1 MKFGRLLYGAIVCWA
16 LCWSSV
22 ASENGAAELKN
33 ADGTWKYTNAL
44 INETS
49 PYLLSHAH
57 NPVDWHPWGPEAIEL
72 ARQLDRPIFLS
83 VGYSTCYW
91 CHVMERLVF
100 SNVEIAEAMNA
111 SFVNIKVD
119 REERPDIDNYYMTA
133 TQLLSGRGGW
143 PNSVFLS
150 PDLKPLYAG
159 TYFPPTDG
167 LGLAPSFPRVM
178 EAVNKAW
185 KSNREQLIA
194 RAERVAD
201 GIAKIQAGGDV
212 LTPGPFSRE
221 HTAQLTGLLKADF
234 DKRFGGFGGAPKFPN
249 EIELAT
255 LLAEYERSDD
265 QETLEI
271 VVKTLSEMARGGI
284 HDHLA
289 GGFHRYSTDAQ
300 WRVPHFEKMLYNQAQ
315 LASVYL
321 RAYRLTE
328 REEFL
333 KAAEGILAFV
343 EKTMTGPN
351 GEFYSAVDS
360 ETEAEEGKSYLWTED
375 EIRETLGKDAA
386 AFLRSYG
393 LEPMPDGKGKTLY
406 VKRPMERDD
415 LLRRL
420 LQTRDRRLQPLIDT
434 KALTSWNG
442 MMIGAYAEAYAVL
455 NKKEYLRSAEKAAA
469 FIEERLRD
477 ERGSLLRSYRAG
489 QAKQNAF
496 LDDYAFYASGLLKLH
511 EATENEEYLRRAQE
525 TADEM
530 KRRFWDEE
538 KGAFYFT
545 ESKGDLPLRVKN
557 LYDGAIP
564 SGNSEAAHAL
574 LSLSSAL
581 DDPSYKELA
590 YETLRSSSEA
600 MRLYP
605 RAFVW
610 MLAAAARYL
619 DDPLPEP
626 EPFAVLL
633 NNGDALA
640 LLTIVSAP
648 TEASAGSVFEVE
660 ARLQVEVGWHVNANP
675 ASESYLI
682 PTTIES
688 ADARFTL
695 LSVEYPSGEAKSFAF
710 SDAPLQV
717 YDGETSFRLSVQ
729 APSDAAGGMQLT
741 IRARYQ
747 ACNDELCR
755 EPMSQEASLSI
766 RIVE

>member
-1 MKFGRLLYGAIVCWA
+1 MKLGRLLYGAVVCWA
-16 LCWSSV
+16 LCWSSL
-22 ASENGAAELKN
+22 AWGSNAAELKN

-44 INETS
+44 IDETS

-57 NPVDWHPWGPEAIEL
+57 NPVDWHPWGPEAFEL
-72 ARQLDRPIFLS
+72 ARKLDRPIFLS

-100 SNVEIAEAMNA
+100 CNVEIAEAMNA

-119 REERPDIDNYYMTA
+119 REERPDIDKYYMTA

-167 LGLAPSFPRVM
+167 HGSPSFPRVIA
-178 EAVNKAW
+178 AVNKAW
-185 KSNREQLIA
+185 ENDREQLVA
-194 RAERVAD
+194 RAEQVAE
-201 GIAKIQAGGDV
+201 GISQIQSGGDA
-212 LTPGPFSRE
+212 LKPGPFSRE
-221 HTAQLTGLLKADF
+221 HTGQLIGLLKADF
-234 DKRFGGFGGAPKFPN
+234 DNRFGGFGGAPKFPN

-255 LLAEYERSDD
+255 LLAEHERSDD
-265 QETLEI
+265 QEALDI

-328 REEFL
+328 REELL
-333 KAAEGILAFV
+333 KAAKGILAFV
-343 EKTMTGPN
+343 DKTMTGPN

-360 ETEAEEGKSYLWTED
+360 ETEEEEGKSYLWTED
-375 EIRETLGKDAA
+375 EIRAALGKDAA

-393 LEPMPDGKGKTLY
+393 LAPMPHGEGKTLY

-420 LQTRDRRLQPLIDT
+420 LQARNQRPQPLIDT
-434 KALTSWNG
+434 KALTGWNG
-442 MMIGAYAEAYAVL
+442 MMIGAYAEAYMVL
-455 NKKEYLRSAEKAAA
+455 NKKEYLRSAERAAA

-477 ERGSLLRSYRAG
+477 EHGNLLRSYRAG
-489 QAKQNAF
+489 KAKGNAF

-511 EATENEEYLRRAQE
+511 EATGNEEYLRRAQE

-545 ESKGDLPLRVKN
+545 ESKGDLPLRVKS

-581 DDPSYKELA
+581 DDLSYRELA
-590 YETLRSSSEA
+590 YETLRSTAEA
-600 MRLYP
+600 TRLYP

-619 DDPLPEP
+619 DEPLPA
-626 EPFAVLL
+626 AVLL
-633 NNGDALA
+633 NNSEALA
-640 LLTIVSAP
+640 HLTIVSAP
-648 TEASAGSVFEVE
+648 PEASAGSVFEVE
-660 ARLQVEVGWHVNANP
+660 ARLKVESGWHVNANP

-695 LSVEYPSGEAKSFAF
+695 LSVEYPSGETKSFAF
-710 SDAPLQV
+710 SESPIQV
-717 YDGETSFRLSVQ
+717 YDGEASFRLSVQ
-729 APSDAAGGMQLT
+729 APSDAAGETQLT

-755 EPMSQEASLSI
+755 EPMLGEAFVSI

>member
-1 MKFGRLLYGAIVCWA
+1 MKLGRLLFGAVVCWA
-16 LCWSSV
+16 LCWSSL
-22 ASENGAAELKN
+22 AWGSNAAELKN

-44 INETS
+44 IDETS
-49 PYLLSHAH
+49 PYLMSHAH
-57 NPVDWHPWGPEAIEL
+57 NPVDWHPWGPEAFEL
-72 ARQLDRPIFLS
+72 ARKLDRPIFLS

-100 SNVEIAEAMNA
+100 CNVEIAEAMNA

-119 REERPDIDNYYMTA
+119 REERPDIDKYYMTA

-167 LGLAPSFPRVM
+167 HGSPSFPRVIA
-178 EAVNKAW
+178 AVNKAW
-185 KSNREQLIA
+185 ENDREQLVA
-194 RAERVAD
+194 RAEQVAE
-201 GIAKIQAGGDV
+201 GISQIQSGGDA
-212 LTPGPFSRE
+212 LKPGPFSRE
-221 HTAQLTGLLKADF
+221 HTGQLIGLLKADF
-234 DKRFGGFGGAPKFPN
+234 DNRFGGFGGAPKFPN

-255 LLAEYERSDD
+255 LLAEHERSDD
-265 QETLEI
+265 QEALDI

-343 EKTMTGPN
+343 DKTMTGPN

-360 ETEAEEGKSYLWTED
+360 ETEEEEGKSYLWTED
-375 EIRETLGKDAA
+375 EIRAALGKDAA

-393 LEPMPDGKGKTLY
+393 LAPMPDGEGKTLY

-420 LQTRDRRLQPLIDT
+420 LQARNQRPQPLIDT
-434 KALTSWNG
+434 KALTGWNG
-442 MMIGAYAEAYAVL
+442 MMIGAYAEAYMVL

-477 ERGSLLRSYRAG
+477 EHGNLLRSYRAG
-489 QAKQNAF
+489 KAKGNAF

-511 EATENEEYLRRAQE
+511 EATGNEEYLRRAQE

-545 ESKGDLPLRVKN
+545 ESKGDLPLRVKS

-574 LSLSSAL
+574 LSLSTAL
-581 DDPSYKELA
+581 DDLSYRELA
-590 YETLRSSSEA
+590 YETLRSTAEA
-600 MRLYP
+600 TRLYP

-619 DDPLPEP
+619 DEPLPA
-626 EPFAVLL
+626 AVLL
-633 NNGDALA
+633 NNSEALA
-640 LLTIVSAP
+640 HLTIVSAP
-648 TEASAGSVFEVE
+648 PEASAGSVFEVE
-660 ARLQVEVGWHVNANP
+660 ARLKVENGWHVNANP

-688 ADARFTL
+688 ADPRFTL
-695 LSVEYPSGEAKSFAF
+695 LSVEYPSGETKAFAF
-710 SDAPLQV
+710 SESPLQV
-717 YDGETSFRLSVQ
+717 YDGEASFRLSVQ
-729 APSDAAGGMQLT
+729 APSDATGETQLT

-747 ACNDELCR
+747 ACNDEICR
-755 EPMSQEASLSI
+755 EPMSGEAFVSI

>member
-1 MKFGRLLYGAIVCWA
+1 MKIDRLLYGVVVCWA
-16 LCWSSV
+16 LCWSS
-22 ASENGAAELKN
+22 AAWGSDAAELKN

-44 INETS
+44 IDETS
-49 PYLLSHAH
+49 PYLQSHAH
-57 NPVDWHPWGPEAIEL
+57 NPVDWHPWGAEALEL
-72 ARQLDRPIFLS
+72 ARKENKPIFLS

-100 SNVEIAEAMNA
+100 CNVEIAETMNA

-119 REERPDIDNYYMTA
+119 REERPDIDKYYMTA

-159 TYFPPTDG
+159 TYFPPTDVHG
-167 LGLAPSFPRVM
+167 AAPSFPRVIA
-178 EAVNKAW
+178 AVNEAW
-185 KSNREQLIA
+185 ENNREQLIA
-194 RAERVAD
+194 RAEKVAE
-201 GIAKIQAGGDV
+201 GISKIQSGGDA
-212 LTPGPFSRE
+212 LKPGPFSKA
-221 HTAQLTGLLKADF
+221 HTSQLTGLLKADF
-234 DKRFGGFGGAPKFPN
+234 DKRFGGFGDAPKFPN

-255 LLAEYERSDD
+255 LLADYERSND
-265 QETLEI
+265 QEALDM
-271 VVKTLSEMARGGI
+271 VVKTLSAMARGGI

-289 GGFHRYSTDAQ
+289 GGFHRYSTDSQ

-328 REEFL
+328 REDFL

-343 EKTMTGPN
+343 EKTMTGPE

-360 ETEAEEGKSYLWTED
+360 ETEEEEGKSYLWTED
-375 EIRETLGKDAA
+375 EIRKELGEDAGV
-386 AFLRSYG
+386 FFRSYG
-393 LEPMPDGKGKTLY
+393 LAPMPDGNGKTLY

-420 LQTRDRRLQPLIDT
+420 LQTRDQRPQPLIDT
-434 KALTSWNG
+434 KALTGWNG

-455 NKKEYLRSAEKAAA
+455 NKKEYLRKAEKAAA
-469 FIEERLRD
+469 FIEERMRD
-477 ERGSLLRSYRAG
+477 EDGNLLRVYRAG
-489 QAKQNAF
+489 KAKRAAF
-496 LDDYAFYASGLLKLH
+496 LEDYAFYASGLLKLH
-511 EATENEEYLRRAQE
+511 KATENEEYLRRAQE

-538 KGAFYFT
+538 NGAFYFT
-545 ESKGDLPLRVKN
+545 ESKGDLPLRVKD

-581 DDPSYKELA
+581 GDPSYRELA
-590 YETLRSSSEA
+590 YETLRSTSEA

-619 DDPLPEP
+619 DEPLPEP
-626 EPFAVLL
+626 LPAAVLL
-633 NNGDALA
+633 NNGEALA
-640 LLTIVSAP
+640 QLTIVSSP
-648 TEASAGSVFEVE
+648 PEASAGSVFEVE
-660 ARLQVEVGWHVNANP
+660 ARLKVNAGWHVNANP

-682 PTTIES
+682 PTAIES
-688 ADARFTL
+688 ADDRFTL

-710 SDAPLQV
+710 SESPIRV
-717 YDGETSFRLSVQ
+717 YDGEASFRLSVQ
-729 APSDAAGGMQLT
+729 APSDAAGDIQLT
-741 IRARYQ
+741 IRVRYQ
-747 ACNDELCR
+747 ACNNELCR
-755 EPMSQEASLSI
+755 EPMSQEASISI

>member
-1 MKFGRLLYGAIVCWA
+1 MKFGRLLYAAIVCWA
-16 LCWSSV
+16 LCWSSL
-22 ASENGAAELKN
+22 AYESGAAELKN

-44 INETS
+44 IDETS
-49 PYLLSHAH
+49 PYLQSHAH

-72 ARQLDRPIFLS
+72 ARQQDRPIFLS

-133 TQLLSGRGGW
+133 TQLLTGRGGW

-167 LGLAPSFPRVM
+167 HGLTPSFPRVM

-185 KSNREQLIA
+185 KSNREQLLA
-194 RAERVAD
+194 RSERVAD
-201 GIAKIQAGGDV
+201 GIAKIQSGGGA
-212 LTPGPFSRE
+212 LKPGPFSRE

-249 EIELAT
+249 EIELAA
-255 LLAEYERSDD
+255 LLADYERSND
-265 QETLEI
+265 QETLDI

-333 KAAEGILAFV
+333 NAAEGILAFV
-343 EKTMTGPN
+343 DKTMTGPN

-360 ETEAEEGKSYLWTED
+360 ETEEEEGKSYLWTED
-375 EIRETLGKDAA
+375 DIREALGKDAA

-420 LQTRDRRLQPLIDT
+420 LQTRNRRPQPLIDT

-455 NKKEYLRSAEKAAA
+455 DKKEYLRSAEKAAA
-469 FIEERLRD
+469 FIEAQLRD
-477 ERGSLLRSYRAG
+477 EDGNLLRSYREG
-489 QAKQNAF
+489 QAKHRAF

-511 EATENEEYLRRAQE
+511 EASGNEEYLRRAQE

-530 KRRFWDEE
+530 KRRFWDE
-538 KGAFYFT
+538 KNGAFYFT

-581 DDPSYKELA
+581 GDPSYRELA
-590 YETLRSSSEA
+590 HETLRSSSEA

-626 EPFAVLL
+626 APIAVLL

-648 TEASAGSVFEVE
+648 SEASAGSVFEVE
-660 ARLQVEVGWHVNANP
+660 ARLKVEAGWHVNANP

-682 PTTIES
+682 PTAIEA

-695 LSVEYPSGEAKSFAF
+695 LSVEYPSGETKSFAF
-710 SDAPLQV
+710 SETPLQV
-717 YDGETSFRLSVQ
+717 YDGEASFRLSVQ
-729 APSDAAGGMQLT
+729 APSDAAGDTQLA

-755 EPMSQEASLSI
+755 EPMSQEASVSI